1 MDDVAEVLHAHQMIH
16 FDRLGLTDTVDIVAR
31 EIHQH
36 DMLSSIFLGVQQ
48 LLTKPLVL

>member
-1 MDDVAEVLHAHQMIH
+1 MDDVAEVLHSHQVIH
-16 FDRLGLTDTVDIVAR
+16 FDRLGLADTVDIIAR

-48 LLTKPLVL
+48 LLAQPLVL